1 MRKNQY
7 WIFGNEPNENS
18 GFGDLVDSALN
29 STDKWPDFM
38 PNNDGFFIFQNRVTM
53 IYKRR
58 WISWESNGKRSPY
71 YPIRESLIEPKP
83 IPRSDDRFAT
93 VFQINNDL
101 FATMVGVEVYY
112 LVFNNNKFAL
122 SGEPVH
128 YLSSKEKFPPNITAV
143 IKGLDSN
150 YYFFRDDYYCKRP
163 LDGSE
168 ADLKPPEFV
177 SS

>member
-58 WISWESNGKRSPY
+58 
-71 YPIRESLIEPKP
+71 
-83 IPRSDDRFAT
+83 
-93 VFQINNDL
+93 
-101 FATMVGVEVYY
+101 
-112 LVFNNNKFAL
+112 
-122 SGEPVH
+122 
-128 YLSSKEKFPPNITAV
+128 
-143 IKGLDSN
+143 
-150 YYFFRDDYYCKRP
+150 
-163 LDGSE
+163 
-168 ADLKPPEFV
+168 
-177 SS
+177 